1 MRPSS
6 PAERKTMG
14 GVHKSGYVAI
24 VGSPNVGKST
34 LLNRFLERKIAI
46 VTPKPQ
52 TTRNRILGI
61 LTRKHFQILFL
72 DTPGIFQPGYRL
84 QKIMVETA
92 IRALRDADLALM
104 MTEGTGEPGPD
115 ENMIMQLLSESKTP
129 TVLAINKVDLVRD
142 KKALLP
148 LIEHY
153 SEKLAFREIVPI
165 CALTGDG
172 TEELLRALVKCLP
185 AGPQYYPQEMIT
197 ESTERFIAAE
207 IIREKVFLRT
217 GEEIPYAVAVK
228 VEEYK
233 ERDKMLYIAAT
244 VFVERDSQKAIVIGN
259 KGWKLK
265 EIGQLAREE
274 LEAASGRRVFLQL
287 WVKVRRKWRQK
298 DGDLKFLGY

>member
-1 MRPSS
+1 M
-6 PAERKTMG
+6 AA
-14 GVHKSGYVAI
+14 VYKSGYVAI
-24 VGSPNVGKST
+24 VGPPNVGKST
-34 LLNRFLERKIAI
+34 LLNRLLGQKIAI

-61 LTRKHFQILFL
+61 LTREHFQMLFL

-92 IRALRDADLALM
+92 TRALRDADLVLLM
-104 MTEGTGEPGPD
+104 IEGNRKPGPD
-115 ENMIMQLLSESKTP
+115 EDKSIHLLSKTKTP
-129 TVLAINKVDLVRD
+129 AVLAINKVDVVRD

-148 LIEHY
+148 LIESY
-153 SEKLAFREIVPI
+153 SQKYPFRAIVPI
-165 CALTGDG
+165 SALTGDG
-172 TEELLRALVKCLP
+172 VEELLEVLAKHLP
-185 AGPQYYPQEMIT
+185 AGPQYYPEEMIT
-197 ESTERFIAAE
+197 ESPQRFIAAE

-233 ERDKMLYIAAT
+233 ERDHVLYIKAT
-244 VFVERDSQKAIVIGN
+244 VYVERDSQKAILIGQ
-259 KGWKLK
+259 KGQKLK

-274 LEAASGRRVFLQL
+274 LEAAGEKKVFLEL

-298 DGDLKFLGY
+298 DGDLRFLGYRSRG